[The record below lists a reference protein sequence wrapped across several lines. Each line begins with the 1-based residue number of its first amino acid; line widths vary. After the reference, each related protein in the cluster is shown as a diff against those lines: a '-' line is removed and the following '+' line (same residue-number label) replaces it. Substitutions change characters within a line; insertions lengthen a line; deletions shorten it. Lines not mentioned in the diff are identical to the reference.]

1 MGIGFGLLVIGAVL
15 PFIMVIHLLGSTLLL
30 NLASV
35 FAQVSG
41 LTMGLLGITHY
52 GQFGRRK

>member
-1 MGIGFGLLVIGAVL
+1 MGMGFGLLVIGAVL
-15 PFIMVIHLLGSTLLL
+15 PFIMVIHLLESTLFL
-30 NLASV
+30 NLVSV

-41 LTMGLLGITHY
+41 ITMGLLGITHH